1 MVRMA
6 VVTLSGVA
14 LRYHDRVKI
23 ERIGV
28 QVSVAVQAAVRHAI
42 P

>member
-1 MVRMA
+1 MVQMA
-6 VVTLSGVA
+6 VVTLSGPA
-14 LRYHDRVKI
+14 LRQHDRVKI

-28 QVSVAVQAAVRHAI
+28 QISVAVQAAVRHAF